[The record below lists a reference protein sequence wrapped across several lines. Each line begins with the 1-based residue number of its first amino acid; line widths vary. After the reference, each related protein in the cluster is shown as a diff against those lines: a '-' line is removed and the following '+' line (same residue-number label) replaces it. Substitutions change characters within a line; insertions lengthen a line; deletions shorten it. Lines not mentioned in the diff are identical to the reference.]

1 MQQLEIVEEK
11 IIIFCPLV
19 NTEYIKICIKD
30 QSECQYHGLCSTFKE
45 TMDAFKKVDPEAT
58 ADLIGRL

>member
-11 IIIFCPLV
+11 TIIFCPLV
-19 NTEYIKICIKD
+19 NTEYIKMCIKD
-30 QSECQYHGLCSTFKE
+30 QNECQFRGLCSTLKE
-45 TMDAFKKVDPEAT
+45 TLDVFKKVDPEAT